1 MGENPL
7 TDPLGQ
13 LNGDLREKSSR
24 LTAERHRQG
33 KYDATKPVV
42 IREIPPD

>member
-7 TDPLGQ
+7 TDPPGQ
-13 LNGDLREKSSR
+13 LNGDLRGKSSR
-24 LTAERHRQG
+24 LTADMPGQG
-33 KYDATKPVV
+33 KYNVTKPVV